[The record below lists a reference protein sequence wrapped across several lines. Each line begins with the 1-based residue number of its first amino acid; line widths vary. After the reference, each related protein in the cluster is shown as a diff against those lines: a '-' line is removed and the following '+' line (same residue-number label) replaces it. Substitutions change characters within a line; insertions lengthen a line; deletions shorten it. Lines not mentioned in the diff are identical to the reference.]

1 MKIKKFIE
9 FDELNEKKEDHK
21 HEYGCVMAYFK
32 FPEMEEVQ
40 SLLDEDDIYVDENDS
55 SYGVETKHH
64 VTLLYGL
71 LEEVTDDEVFD
82 ICMNHEIGE
91 IKLYN
96 ASAFE
101 SEKYDVLKFD
111 ASNDELHAINKEL
124 DKLPNENS
132 FPKYH
137 PHCTIAYLKKGVVQ
151 KYIDLLKDKEYVV
164 EANAIIYSKPNGDEV
179 KRKM

>member
-1 MKIKKFIE
+1 MKIKN
-9 FDELNEKKEDHK
+9 FDEFNINEKQIDHK

-32 FPEMEEVQ
+32 FPEADDIQAMI
-40 SLLDEDDIYVDENDS
+40 DEDDIYVDENDS

-82 ICMNHEIGE
+82 ICMKHEIGE
-91 IKLYN
+91 IKLSN
-96 ASAFE
+96 VSAFE

-137 PHCTIAYLKKGVVQ
+137 PHCTIAYLKKGTVQ
-151 KYIDLLKDKEYVV
+151 KYTDILKDREYIV
-164 EANAIIYSKPNGDEV
+164 EVNSIIYSKTDGEEI

>member
-1 MKIKKFIE
+1 MRIKNFDE
-9 FDELNEKKEDHK
+9 FDLNEKKEDHK

-40 SLLDEDDIYVDENDS
+40 SLLDENDIYVDENDS

-71 LEEVTDDEVFD
+71 LEEVTDDKVFD
-82 ICMNHEIGE
+82 ICMKHEIGE
-91 IKLYN
+91 IKLSN

-111 ASNDELHAINKEL
+111 ASNDELHVINKEL

-132 FPKYH
+132 FPEYH
-137 PHCTIAYLKKGVVQ
+137 PHCTIAYLKKETVQ

-164 EANAIIYSKPNGDEV
+164 EANSIIYSKPDGEEI
-179 KRKM
+179 KRKL

>member
-1 MKIKKFIE
+1 MT
-9 FDELNEKKEDHK
+9 
-21 HEYGCVMAYFK
+21 YFK

-71 LEEVTDDEVFD
+71 LEEVTDDEVFG
-82 ICMNHEIGE
+82 ICMKHKIGK
-91 IKLYN
+91 IKLHN

-137 PHCTIAYLKKGVVQ
+137 PHCTVAYLKKGVVQ
-151 KYIDLLKDKEYVV
+151 KYIDLLKGKEYTVQV
-164 EANAIIYSKPNGDEV
+164 NSIIYSKPDGEEI
-179 KRKM
+179 KRKMQWKK